1 MEFLSFLRM
10 IGSLALVLG
19 LLVGALF
26 LVRRYELRLPQAW
39 LGRIGGSAAQRRL
52 QLVERLALD
61 PRRSLVLVRRDERE
75 FTLVIAP
82 EGLLLLDGSDARPA
96 TDIADLSA
104 ISSTDTAET
113 DQNA

>member
-19 LLVGALF
+19 LLVGALY

-39 LGRIGGSAAQRRL
+39 LGRIGGGGAQRRL

-82 EGLLLLDGSDARPA
+82 EGLLLLESSDANPA
-96 TDIADLSA
+96 ADVTDPTA
-104 ISSTDTAET
+104 IPPIDAAET